1 MTKKDL
7 GGLQVVERSTIEDQV
22 EEKIMERERRKAF
35 KERCYELRSERIRY
49 GIKFWDVKGCGR
61 IIKGKKHYD

>member
-1 MTKKDL
+1 M
-7 GGLQVVERSTIEDQV
+7 VERSTIEDQV

-49 GIKFWDVKGCGR
+49 GIKFWDSKGSGR
-61 IIKGKKHYD
+61 IVKGKKHYD

>member
-1 MTKKDL
+1 M
-7 GGLQVVERSTIEDQV
+7 GERSTIEDQV

-49 GIKFWDVKGCGR
+49 GVKFWDV
-61 IIKGKKHYD
+61 

>member
-1 MTKKDL
+1 M
-7 GGLQVVERSTIEDQV
+7 VERSTIEDQV
-22 EEKIMERERRKAF
+22 EEKIMERERIKAF